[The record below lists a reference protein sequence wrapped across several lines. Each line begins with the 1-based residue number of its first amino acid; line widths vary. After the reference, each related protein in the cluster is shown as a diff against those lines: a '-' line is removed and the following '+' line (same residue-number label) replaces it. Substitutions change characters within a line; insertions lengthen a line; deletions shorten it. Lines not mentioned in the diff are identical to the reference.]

1 MGTVAP
7 SARFRAPMP
16 ASSAWACTA
25 VPLVLLLVVVIIHAD
40 AFQPEAWRRSASSCS
55 SSMSMMRVPMVQ
67 QQQRPRGN
75 AMRRTVELR
84 SKEDDDEDDDEYI
97 DDSSLGDWRQFRA
110 NLATS
115 GISTQAGNGE
125 GEGNTSSKTDEGASD
140 SSTPPSATTSTSTD
154 ASAANTRQ
162 RKSVSKR
169 NESLLKSQN
178 AELYKEYE
186 TGVWAHEAPAPEVGG
201 LLCRLPL
208 EAEIYRNAKYS
219 PVGQKL
225 QAILEKEDD
234 GGDNKLS
241 QDNKDGDDTG
251 LGSSPGVSFSL
262 LGAKTL
268 YWYRKARKLIEEET
282 NKVTAGAVGG
292 EIDASALPKE
302 SIDFLNLYLNH
313 QDTWQEVCLVAEKNE
328 ENGMAS
334 TLVLNRPMAFS
345 LSDSIARLILFG
357 AYKNDLGP
365 EEMEILVKFSIAFD
379 KEIYCYLGGP
389 DELEK
394 SACVVHGIADLK
406 GSKEIAPNTGIYL
419 GHRESI
425 EAAVHSIMQG
435 MHSPS
440 DFRFFVG
447 KHRYLDGRLDLEC
460 VLGKY
465 QPIACSRALA
475 LKQCKAL
482 PKPLFHEVM
491 ELVGGEMAELSKLEL
506 MKRDDIQIESVDDE

>member
-1 MGTVAP
+1 MRICIGAIA
-7 SARFRAPMP
+7 SGARNRAPMP
-16 ASSAWACTA
+16 ASSWACTA
-25 VPLVLLLVVVIIHAD
+25 AALLAVVAMHVD
-40 AFQPEAWRRSASSCS
+40 AFQPEAWRSASS
-55 SSMSMMRVPMVQ
+55 SSMSHGHKVPM
-67 QQQRPRGN
+67 QQRPRVH
-75 AMRRTVELR
+75 AMRRIMELR
-84 SKEDDDEDDDEYI
+84 SKEDDDDDDDDDEYI

-115 GISTQAGNGE
+115 GISTQGSDGEDDTGNGA
-125 GEGNTSSKTDEGASD
+125 DEGAGD
-140 SSTPPSATTSTSTD
+140 STPPSAISTD
-154 ASAANTRQ
+154 AGNARQ

-225 QAILEKEDD
+225 QAILEKDD
-234 GGDNKLS
+234 GDSNKFS
-241 QDNKDGDDTG
+241 QENDDEGTE

-313 QDTWQEVCLVAEKNE
+313 QDTWQEVCLVTEKNE

-357 AYKNDLGP
+357 AYRNDLGS
-365 EEMEILVKFSIAFD
+365 EELELLVKFSIAFD
-379 KEIYCYLGGP
+379 NIYCYLGGP

-447 KHRYLDGRLDLEC
+447 NHRYLDGRLDLEC

-491 ELVGGEMAELSKLEL
+491 ELAGGEMAELSKLEL

>member
-1 MGTVAP
+1 MA
-7 SARFRAPMP
+7 
-16 ASSAWACTA
+16 
-25 VPLVLLLVVVIIHAD
+25 
-40 AFQPEAWRRSASSCS
+40 
-55 SSMSMMRVPMVQ
+55 Q

-115 GISTQAGNGE
+115 GISTQAGDDGE
-125 GEGNTSSKTDEGASD
+125 GDTNSKTDEGASD
-140 SSTPPSATTSTSTD
+140 STPPATTSSTSTD
-154 ASAANTRQ
+154 AAGNARQ

-241 QDNKDGDDTG
+241 QDNQDGDDTG

-328 ENGMAS
+328 QNGMAS

-365 EEMEILVKFSIAFD
+365 EEMEHLVKFSIAFD

-435 MHSPS
+435 MQSPS

>member
-1 MGTVAP
+1 MGAVA
-7 SARFRAPMP
+7 SGARASNCTPMP
-16 ASSAWACTA
+16 AYSLACTMA
-25 VPLVLLLVVVIIHAD
+25 ALLLVVVIHQVD
-40 AFQPEAWRRSASSCS
+40 AFQPEAWRRSASS
-55 SSMSMMRVPMVQ
+55 SSMSMMRAVPMH
-67 QQQRPRGN
+67 QRQRVHG
-75 AMRRTVELR
+75 MRRTVELR
-84 SKEDDDEDDDEYI
+84 SKDDDEDGDGDDDDDEYI

-115 GISTQAGNGE
+115 GISTGTQASDGE
-125 GEGNTSSKTDEGASD
+125 GSTSSKTDEGSSD
-140 SSTPPSATTSTSTD
+140 SAPITASTD
-154 ASAANTRQ
+154 AGNTRQ

-169 NESLLKSQN
+169 NESLLKSQS
-178 AELYKEYE
+178 AELYREYK
-186 TGVWAHEAPAPEVGG
+186 TGIWAHEAPAPEVGG

-208 EAEIYRNAKYS
+208 EAEIFRNAKYS

-225 QAILEKEDD
+225 QAILEKDEGDD
-234 GGDNKLS
+234 KKFS
-241 QDNKDGDDTG
+241 QDNDDSDDTG

-268 YWYRKARKLIEEET
+268 YWYRKARKVIEEET

-328 ENGMAS
+328 ENGTAS

-357 AYKNDLGP
+357 AYRNDLGS
-365 EEMEILVKFSIAFD
+365 EELELLVKFSIAFD
-379 KEIYCYLGGP
+379 QEIYCYLGGP

-394 SACVVHGIADLK
+394 SACIVHGIADLK

-491 ELVGGEMAELSKLEL
+491 ELAGGEMAELSKLEL

>member
-1 MGTVAP
+1 M
-7 SARFRAPMP
+7 
-16 ASSAWACTA
+16 
-25 VPLVLLLVVVIIHAD
+25 
-40 AFQPEAWRRSASSCS
+40 
-55 SSMSMMRVPMVQ
+55 
-67 QQQRPRGN
+67 
-75 AMRRTVELR
+75 ELR
-84 SKEDDDEDDDEYI
+84 SKADDEDDDDDDDDEYI

-115 GISTQAGNGE
+115 GISTQ
-125 GEGNTSSKTDEGASD
+125 SD
-140 SSTPPSATTSTSTD
+140 GTD
-154 ASAANTRQ
+154 ASNSGADEAADDIVSSSSDGADNSSAAPTSTR

-178 AELYKEYE
+178 AELYREYE

-225 QAILEKEDD
+225 QAILEKDD
-234 GGDNKLS
+234 DDNTSSK
-241 QDNKDGDDTG
+241 QENDDEGTG

-313 QDTWQEVCLVAEKNE
+313 QDTWQEVCLVAEKDE
-328 ENGMAS
+328 EKGMAS
-334 TLVLNRPMAFS
+334 TLVLNRPMAFT

-357 AYKNDLGP
+357 AYRNDLSS
-365 EEMEILVKFSIAFD
+365 EELELLVKFSIAFD

-419 GHRESI
+419 GHREAI
-425 EAAVHSIMQG
+425 EAAVHAIMQG

-491 ELVGGEMAELSKLEL
+491 ELAGGEMAELSKLEL
-506 MKRDDIQIESVDDE
+506 MKRDDIQIESLDDE